1 LIGCKSKLERRNYE
15 EFSKHTTDTTFHKGD
30 AAMASITVRWLN
42 ERNFVGVDSTGHSVV
57 LSGQKNGIGVSPSQ
71 MLLVA
76 LAACSSVD
84 VVEILEKKRKTLHL
98 LEVTATGEQDPEPPW
113 TYRKIH
119 IKYRLGGKNLTAK
132 AVEQAINLSQEKYCS
147 VAATVRATAKITTEY
162 EIVTP
167 DFQ

>member
-1 LIGCKSKLERRNYE
+1 MPTIS
-15 EFSKHTTDTTFHKGD
+15 
-30 AAMASITVRWLN
+30 VRWVN

-84 VVEILEKKRKTLHL
+84 VVEILEKKRKKLTL
-98 LEVTATGEQDPEPPW
+98 LEVTTTGEQDPDPPW

-119 IKYRLGGKNLTAK
+119 LKYRLGGNNLTPK
-132 AVEQAINLSQEKYCS
+132 AVEQAIQLSEEKYCS
-147 VAATVRATAKITTEY
+147 VAATVRGVAKITTEY
-162 EIVTP
+162 EIVSV
-167 DFQ
+167 DSD

>member
-1 LIGCKSKLERRNYE
+1 
-15 EFSKHTTDTTFHKGD
+15 
-30 AAMASITVRWLN
+30 
-42 ERNFVGVDSTGHSVV
+42 
-57 LSGQKNGIGVSPSQ
+57 

-84 VVEILEKKRKTLHL
+84 VVEILEKKRATLNL

-119 IKYRLGGKNLTAK
+119 VKYRLGGKNLTSK

-147 VAATVRATAKITTEY
+147 VAATIRGKAQITTEY
-162 EIVTP
+162 EIVASES
-167 DFQ
+167 Q

>member
-1 LIGCKSKLERRNYE
+1 M
-15 EFSKHTTDTTFHKGD
+15 
-30 AAMASITVRWLN
+30 AMATVRWLN

-84 VVEILEKKRKTLHL
+84 VVEILEKKRVPLSL

-119 IKYRLGGKNLTAK
+119 VKYRLGGKNLTPK

-147 VAATVRATAKITTEY
+147 VSATIRGAAKIITEY
-162 EIVTP
+162 EIVG
-167 DFQ
+167 FESQ